1 MRNSIFVFGWFKLL
15 TQTKGVE
22 VAQKGVVASVSQVF
36 AGIVL
41 SKIVNAK
48 KNIENIKNS
57 YSFFCSFG
65 CEY

>member
-1 MRNSIFVFGWFKLL
+1 MWNSIFVSGRLKLL

-36 AGIVL
+36 AGNLL
-41 SKIVNAK
+41 SKIENAE

-57 YSFFCSFG
+57 
-65 CEY
+65 

>member
-41 SKIVNAK
+41 PKIENAEK

-57 YSFFCSFG
+57 
-65 CEY
+65 